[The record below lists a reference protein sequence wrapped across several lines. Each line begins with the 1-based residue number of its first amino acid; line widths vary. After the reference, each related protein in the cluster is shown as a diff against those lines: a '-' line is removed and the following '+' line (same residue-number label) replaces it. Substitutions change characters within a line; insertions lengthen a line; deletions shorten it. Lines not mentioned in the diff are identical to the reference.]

1 MVIEWL
7 LPLSLFFIGVALYL
21 GGLNVAIDGGT
32 GTRQV
37 LGFVTTLVLY
47 LVFWRLVRFGLGAA
61 GLGLVPQ
68 ELASTAIALASLPLL
83 ARAGFRV
90 FGVRVH
96 RGSGPAAAH

>member
-7 LPLSLFFIGVALYL
+7 LPLSLFFIGTSLYL
-21 GGLNVAIDGGT
+21 GALNVAIEGGT

-47 LVFWRLVRFGLGAA
+47 LAFWRLVRFGLGAA

-68 ELASTAIALASLPLL
+68 ELASTVIALALLPILT
-83 ARAGFRV
+83 RV
-90 FGVRVH
+90 AFMLFGVRVH
-96 RGSGPAAAH
+96 RGGPAAAH